1 VLLAGLTV
9 GVLDTLLAMGLYRV
23 SPFIIY
29 QSIAGGFY
37 GRSTYQHGW
46 ATAVLGCFLH
56 FFIATTAAAVY
67 VVASRYLP
75 VLVRRA
81 VGCGMVYGVI
91 VYGFM
96 NYVVIPMSAITH
108 RQKPMWELMGGLIG
122 HILLVGLPIGL
133 IARHFCQQDSSSA

>member
-1 VLLAGLTV
+1 VRASLIGGLTV

-29 QSIAGGFY
+29 QAIAGGIY

-46 ATAVLGCFLH
+46 TSAALGCFFH
-56 FFIATTAAAVY
+56 FLIAATAAAVY

-75 VLVRRA
+75 VLVRHA
-81 VGCGMVYGVI
+81 VACGILYGAV

-96 NYVVIPMSAITH
+96 NYVVIPLSAITH

-122 HILLVGLPIGL
+122 HLFLVGLPIGL
-133 IARHFCQQDSSSA
+133 IARRASRD